1 MTVETNRKIEGL
13 VVFFGGALGGL
24 LRYLLSFTPVIGQW
38 PLTTMLINWLGAFL
52 LAFLGAYLVS
62 KMERPA
68 YWQSFLGTGIMGG
81 FTTFGTMILQTF
93 HLGLHQPILAVSY
106 LFFSL
111 FGGLALALAGQLIA
125 QECLKQK
132 QKGASHA

>member
-13 VVFFGGALGGL
+13 VVFLGGAIGGL
-24 LRYLLSFTPVIGQW
+24 FRYLLSFVPVIGAW

-52 LAFLGAYLVS
+52 LAFLGAYLVG

-93 HLGLHQPILAVSY
+93 HLGLHQPFLAFSY
-106 LFFSL
+106 LFLSL
-111 FGGLALALAGQLIA
+111 FGGLALVIAGQLTA
-125 QECLKQK
+125 RAVLNPN
-132 QKGASHA
+132 QKGVSHA